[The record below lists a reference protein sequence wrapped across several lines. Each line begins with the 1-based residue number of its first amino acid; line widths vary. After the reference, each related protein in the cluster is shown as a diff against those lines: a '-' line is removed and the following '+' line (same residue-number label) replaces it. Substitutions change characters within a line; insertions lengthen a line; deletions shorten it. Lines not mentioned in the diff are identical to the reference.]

1 MGKSSVPK
9 ISVLVI
15 TYNQENV
22 IRRALDSLI
31 SQKDYLYEICIND
44 DCSTDNTWN
53 ILQEYEAKYPDLV
66 KPIKNE
72 QNLFIFANE
81 EATWKRPTGNLIYKL
96 SGDDEASADYFR
108 HVCEFVQQQHLDCE
122 HDKFCIY
129 GDYEQR
135 EPSGLSFVFKNDMVL
150 KHDPIKLKIRGLI
163 CNRSTCFSI
172 NVLRCFVPVSEGR
185 SYAVESAQDIQLQIF
200 SDKNYYIP
208 YLGNIYYSSIGVS
221 ARLNVSSEAA
231 LERLNSIDKKTEE
244 FLNTNGVDLGK
255 CTLHYTR
262 FIKTYKTFHF
272 TQNYLLI
279 FLMLYHYILSLDF
292 SLGVKT
298 FLIDRLICIQKKKAW
313 RKRN

>member
-66 KPIKNE
+66 KPVQNE
-72 QNLFIFANE
+72 HNLFIFANE
-81 EATWKRPTGNLIYKL
+81 EATWKRPVGDLIYKL
-96 SGDDEASADYFR
+96 SGDDEAPADYFR
-108 HVCEFVQQQHLDCE
+108 HVCEFVQLQHLDCE
-122 HDKFCIY
+122 HDRFCIY

-150 KHDPIKLKIRGLI
+150 KHDPIKSKLRGLI

-185 SYAVESAQDIQLQIF
+185 SYAVESAQDIQVQVF

-208 YLGNIYYSSIGVS
+208 YLGNIYYSGVGVS
-221 ARLNVSSEAA
+221 VHLNSSSKDA
-231 LERLNSIDKKTEE
+231 LERLNSIDKKTQE
-244 FLNTNGVDLGK
+244 FLTINGVKLK
-255 CTLHYTR
+255 TTTIHYR
-262 FIKTYKTFHF
+262 KFLNAYKTYCF
-272 TQNYLLI
+272 THKKILI
-279 FLMLYHYILSLDF
+279 FSMLYHYILSLDF
-292 SLGVKT
+292 SLGMKT
-298 FLIDRLICIQKKKAW
+298 FLVDRFLQKIKKQTSQD
-313 RKRN
+313 